1 MFAMKELAA
10 LCKKIENGTLV
21 EVVRCRECRWGLV
34 GKQNVICM
42 KHSPVVPRTHDFDYY
57 CSDGERKGREQQ

>member
-21 EVVRCRECRWGLV
+21 EVVRCRECIHNYANMIPGGEGCAKCTELP
-34 GKQNVICM
+34 IT
-42 KHSPVVPRTHDFDYY
+42 PDFY
-57 CSDGERKGREQQ
+57 CKNGERREEGEQQ